1 MNQSKPTID
10 KSQVRDIL
18 NNATWDYTYVG
29 MPPRDFVMAE
39 MLETISDEGF
49 NQIMVTDAIIEHKE
63 QIFKEFDGDD
73 INDFVAFYIADYIA
87 KELTMCKFD
96 NVKFVFD

>member
-1 MNQSKPTID
+1 MTTKID
-10 KSQVRDIL
+10 KHKVRDIL

-29 MPPRDFVMAE
+29 MPPSNAVMAD

-49 NQIMVTDAIIEHKE
+49 TVTRVSEAIKQHQEQVIE
-63 QIFKEFDGDD
+63 EFDGND
-73 INDFVAFYIADYIA
+73 IDEFAAYYIGDYVA
-87 KELTMCKFD
+87 KSLTMCKFD